1 MDVKVSTIGQPTEIP
16 GTELLMKGDCSVLA
30 TASLQVGRWIQTGT
44 SRHPSASEALHP
56 ESRRRLIQGI
66 LDCLSAALDDVPQ
79 DIYQRLSKI
88 RTNAVAIK
96 RI

>member
-1 MDVKVSTIGQPTEIP
+1 MDVKVITIGQTTEIP
-16 GTELLMKGDCSVLA
+16 GTDRLMKGGSSVLA
-30 TASLQVGRWIQTGT
+30 TASLQLGRWVQTGI
-44 SRHPSASEALHP
+44 SRHPSASEALPP

-66 LDCLSAALDDVPQ
+66 LDYLSAALDDVPQ
-79 DIYQRLSKI
+79 DICLRLSKI